1 MDNGSCPACVSY
13 VFRGLT
19 VRMMSSSSW
28 CFGVCSPLP
37 WAVFIRPECATLL
50 GLVIAEEQM
59 PCPLLSCS
67 RSMPMCFCAPLQWD
81 WLTQSRRKLN
91 PWDSGALS
99 LLVSLLATGTRA
111 GTKGVAGA
119 GVLQLDGG
127 RLAPVCH
134 PRVCVQRGC
143 SDPSTRCAVA
153 VEIACAVARQLKHL
167 CFHTAMP
174 RNAQL
179 SSFLS
184 PFFDFADM
192 TALALILLHSVALL
206 RFLGVNPINPKKPSW
221 HCR

>member
-1 MDNGSCPACVSY
+1 M
-13 VFRGLT
+13 
-19 VRMMSSSSW
+19 
-28 CFGVCSPLP
+28 
-37 WAVFIRPECATLL
+37 
-50 GLVIAEEQM
+50 
-59 PCPLLSCS
+59 
-67 RSMPMCFCAPLQWD
+67 
-81 WLTQSRRKLN
+81 
-91 PWDSGALS
+91 
-99 LLVSLLATGTRA
+99 
-111 GTKGVAGA
+111 AGA
-119 GVLQLDGG
+119 GVLQLGGG

-153 VEIACAVARQLKHL
+153 VEIACAVAKQLKHL

-192 TALALILLHSVALL
+192 TPLALILLHSVALL
-206 RFLGVNPINPKKPSW
+206 QFLGVNPVNPKKPSW